1 MGKHA
6 AMHLMLVI
14 QISLS
19 PQLNQHPVILYG
31 AFHEKM
37 VLSAMCITIRA
48 SARDFDTYFIS
59 EQ

>member
-14 QISLS
+14 QIRLS
-19 PQLNQHPVILYG
+19 PQLNQDSVILYG

-37 VLSAMCITIRA
+37 VISYMCITLQA
-48 SARDFDTYFIS
+48 SARDFDTVKPV
-59 EQ
+59 

>member
-14 QISLS
+14 QISLA
-19 PQLNQHPVILYG
+19 PPLDQHSVILYG

-37 VLSAMCITIRA
+37 VLSPMCITIQA
-48 SARDFDTYFIS
+48 SVRDFDTYFIS